1 MSHASAV
8 ANYFIVHSKN
18 EKIFLS
24 NLSMQKLVYF
34 AYGWMMIHTRRKLF
48 YDRIEAWQYG
58 PVIPSLYHS
67 LKQFGRK
74 KIP

>member
-1 MSHASAV
+1 M
-8 ANYFIVHSKN
+8 
-18 EKIFLS
+18 
-24 NLSMQKLVYF
+24 
-34 AYGWMMIHTRRKLF
+34 
-48 YDRIEAWQYG
+48 EAWQYG